1 MAFDALEVSLHLVT
15 ALKAPL
21 AQLRSHDRDLADQA
35 RRATT
40 SVALNLSEGRL
51 RTGRDRLHLFRIA
64 SGSLSEARTALR
76 IAQAW
81 GYLEGTALEPVYLL
95 ADRLAA
101 MLWRLSRSAR

>member
-21 AQLRSHDRDLADQA
+21 EKLRSHDRDLADQT
-35 RRATT
+35 RRAITG
-40 SVALNLSEGRL
+40 VALNLSEGRQ
-51 RTGRDRLHLFRIA
+51 RTGKDRLHLFRIA
-64 SGSLSEARTALR
+64 AGSLSEARTALR

-81 GYLEGTALEPVYLL
+81 GFLDRASLEQAYLL

-101 MLWRLSRSAR
+101 MLWRLTRPAR